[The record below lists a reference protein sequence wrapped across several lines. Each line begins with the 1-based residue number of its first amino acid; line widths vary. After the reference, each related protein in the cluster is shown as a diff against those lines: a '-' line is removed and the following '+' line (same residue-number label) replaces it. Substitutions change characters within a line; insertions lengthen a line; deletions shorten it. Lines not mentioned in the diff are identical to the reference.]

1 LNYRH
6 AFHAGNFADVM
17 KHAILLQI
25 LARRDQGA
33 ALTVLDTHAGAGLY
47 DLHGEAAQRSGETA
61 LGVGRLMADPAA
73 PVAFT
78 PLIAAVRHANPCGG
92 LRWYPGSPRLIQ
104 RALKA
109 GDTYLGCE
117 LRADD
122 HALLTQTA
130 GSSAGREAVTV
141 QFLHRDGYLEA
152 KGQIE
157 RAAGLRLLLID
168 PPFERGD
175 EYPAV
180 LDILSRM
187 QASPDIAAAV
197 WTPIKDLQTFDQFLM
212 GVEEA
217 GHPDAVVAEVRLRPL
232 DNPLKL
238 NGCALILV
246 NAPDVTQA
254 ASAICAWTARTA
266 GAPGAMGQVCDL
278 YGRRLIEL

>member
-17 KHAILLQI
+17 KHAILLQM
-25 LARRDQGA
+25 LARRDQDTP
-33 ALTVLDTHAGAGLY
+33 LTVLDTHAGTGLY

-73 PVAFT
+73 PVAFA
-78 PLIAAVRHANPCGG
+78 PLIAAVRHANPHGG
-92 LRWYPGSPRLIQ
+92 LRWYPGSPHLI
-104 RALKA
+104 RNALRA

-122 HALLTQTA
+122 HALLAQAA
-130 GSSAGREAVTV
+130 GSSTGRAGPKA

-152 KGQIE
+152 KAQIE
-157 RAAGLRLLLID
+157 GTAGPRLLLID

-175 EYPAV
+175 EYSAV
-180 LDILSRM
+180 LEILSRM
-187 QASPDIAAAV
+187 RARPDIAAAV

-212 GVEEA
+212 GVADA
-217 GHPDAVVAEVRLRPL
+217 GHPSAAAAEVRLRPL

-246 NAPDVTQA
+246 NTPDVAKA
-254 ASAICAWTARTA
+254 ASAICAWTARAA
-266 GAPGAMGQVCDL
+266 GGPGAMGQVCDL
-278 YGRRLIEL
+278 HGRPLIKL